1 MSSGLPADRNPARLP
16 RNTDTSLLAMLGPT
30 LVDSWFDLN
39 VQRII
44 AGVRALPGV
53 RGVAFGSML
62 PFQSPG
68 NTRVFSVEGRQ
79 LRPGDLPDA
88 LFRIGTADYLQTL
101 GVTLVESAS
110 SMRAMAP
117 MRLAPLSSTKTLV
130 RRFMDGQ
137 SALGRQIRFGPT
149 EPPFTV
155 VGVVRDVLERGY
167 EQDSNVGTIKG
178 TR

>member
-1 MSSGLPADRNPARLP
+1 MMSALPSPFRSARAIAVGPVPVSSGLPADRNPARPP

-88 LFRIGTADYLQTL
+88 LFRIGTTDYLQTL
-101 GVTLVESAS
+101 GVTLVEGRLLDA
-110 SMRAMAP
+110 RDGADAP
-117 MRLAPLSSTKTLV
+117 HAIVVNETLV

-149 EPPFTV
+149 ERRSPW
-155 VGVVRDVLERGY
+155 
-167 EQDSNVGTIKG
+167 SAS
-178 TR
+178 